1 MELKSDSVGV
11 NFFSSFRL
19 IPKSLIRLLFYFQK
33 LNGVNGIVKNVA
45 IAVEVA
51 LGCARVN
58 AKMAKLA
65 TQVVKD
71 LQQNLNHVT
80 NKTVQVKNYLD

>member
-1 MELKSDSVGV
+1 M
-11 NFFSSFRL
+11 
-19 IPKSLIRLLFYFQK
+19 
-33 LNGVNGIVKNVA
+33 NGIVKNVA
-45 IAVEVA
+45 KAVEVA
-51 LGCARVN
+51 PRCAPVN